1 MDQQRAKT
9 LLGEAAAKS
18 VENHMRLG
26 LGSGSTVAACI
37 TALARRV
44 RDDNLVLH
52 LVVASKVSGR
62 LAEAHGL
69 LVVSD
74 ELRGSLDY
82 AIDGADFVDPT
93 GILIKGGG
101 GALVRERMILD
112 SADRTL
118 ILVDASK
125 PVGHLEGC
133 KIPVAVVPFGW
144 QIVLEKL
151 KRLGA
156 SVRLRYN
163 RSEPFLTDD
172 GLWILDTV
180 WNSIPSPEA
189 LHHQLKSL
197 PGVVDTGIFVG
208 YQQEVWM
215 SEGHTVSP
223 WRPLKG

>member
-1 MDQQRAKT
+1 MLDQQKAKT
-9 LLGEAAAKS
+9 LLGEASARS

-37 TALARRV
+37 TALGRRV
-44 RDDNLVLH
+44 RDENLVLH
-52 LVVASKVSGR
+52 LVVASKDSER
-62 LAEAHGL
+62 LAETHGL
-69 LVVSD
+69 PVISD

-82 AIDGADFVDPT
+82 AIDGADFLDPT

-112 SADRTL
+112 AADRTV

-125 PVGHLEGC
+125 LVDRLDGC
-133 KIPVAVVPFGW
+133 QIPVAVVPFGW
-144 QIVLEKL
+144 RVLVAKL
-151 KRLGA
+151 KTLGA
-156 SVRLRYN
+156 VVQLRYHQ
-163 RSEPFLTDD
+163 SEPFVTDD

-180 WNSIPSPEA
+180 WNPVPDPVA

-208 YQQEVWM
+208 YQGQVWI
-215 SEGHTVSP
+215 SDGGTVSL
-223 WRPLKG
+223 WRAP